1 MEKFREWESYKEGH
15 MMMMG
20 GGVEREEYTPP
31 SMRNES
37 MQLNLHRIVFSFNI
51 QLHEEK

>member
-20 GGVEREEYTPP
+20 GGGGEGRVHT
-31 SMRNES
+31 S
-37 MQLNLHRIVFSFNI
+37 IDA
-51 QLHEEK
+51 K